1 MTNGFS
7 CDPDLLTRLLPGR
20 TARLPMRTNPDEP
33 APSLRPHYRSF
44 STTTDRSASR
54 CRDGTQRLAVSAAWR
69 APSRPGNTRE
79 QYRHLPSRVP
89 CESRRPGS
97 RRLHAGHRLAS
108 KRVSARLLPEL
119 LGCPG
124 SDATFLVSTRH
135 QRFACARLPGPRL
148 TPISEAFSSI
158 AHHDGLQP
166 TQHEA
171 AWRLPPQGDAG
182 EPSIPHLPHSTAIQ
196 SP

>member
-1 MTNGFS
+1 MS
-7 CDPDLLTRLLPGR
+7 
-20 TARLPMRTNPDEP
+20 
-33 APSLRPHYRSF
+33 RPL
-44 STTTDRSASR
+44 RSAPITGASPLLRAGPPADAVTVLSTSQFPLLGALPLAPGTSR
-54 CRDGTQRLAVSAAWR
+54 A
-69 APSRPGNTRE
+69 

-108 KRVSARLLPEL
+108 KRVSARLIPEL

-135 QRFACARLPGPRL
+135 QRFAYARLPGPRL
-148 TPISEAFSSI
+148 TPIPGAFSSI

>member
-1 MTNGFS
+1 
-7 CDPDLLTRLLPGR
+7 
-20 TARLPMRTNPDEP
+20 MRTNPDEP
-33 APSLRPHYRSF
+33 APSLRPRYRSF
-44 STTTDRSASR
+44 STTTGRSAGR
-54 CRDGTQRLAVSAAWR
+54 RRNGTQRLAVSAAWR
-69 APSRPGNTRE
+69 APSRPGKKKSPE
-79 QYRHLPSRVP
+79 QYRHPPSRVP

-108 KRVSARLLPEL
+108 KRVSARLIPEL

-124 SDATFLVSTRH
+124 SDATYLVSTRH
-135 QRFACARLPGPRL
+135 QRFAHARLPDPRL
-148 TPISEAFSSI
+148 TPIPEAFSSI

-182 EPSIPHLPHSTAIQ
+182 EPSIPHLPHSTAIWPPATLGGLLAFAAHPS
-196 SP
+196 SPKSPH